1 LKQILLFCLVA
12 FTLVSCKKSDNEI
25 TPNTLP
31 VASSYTALNIKTNP
45 QLVKLTVSAKTLNI
59 VYNEDLTLLLDS
71 DKLANNY
78 AVHLKEDFTGTT
90 LANFTD
96 HSLTTSG
103 VNATNGADDKL
114 SNMSVK
120 SSKDTLIAGKLF
132 VKKRITR
139 AFTYQKVY
147 NSADDVNVALSQL
160 LKQTD
165 IISFSAYYATAE
177 TSTAV
182 ATTSNTAKLDY
193 VKL

>member
-1 LKQILLFCLVA
+1 
-12 FTLVSCKKSDNEI
+12 LVSCKKSDNEI

-31 VASSYTALNIKTNP
+31 VSGSYTALNIKTNP
-45 QLVKLTVSAKTLNI
+45 QLVKLTISAKTLNI
-59 VYNEDLTLLLDS
+59 VYNEDLTLLLDA
-71 DKLANNY
+71 DKLAKNY
-78 AVHLKEDFTGTT
+78 SVHLKEDFTGTT
-90 LANFTD
+90 LANFTNQ
-96 HSLTTSG
+96 SLATSG
-103 VNATNGADDKL
+103 VNASNWVDDHL
-114 SNMSVK
+114 NNMAVK

-139 AFTYQKVY
+139 AFTYQKEY
-147 NSADDVNVALSQL
+147 NSSEDANIALNQL

-165 IISFSAYYATAE
+165 IISFSAYYSTAE